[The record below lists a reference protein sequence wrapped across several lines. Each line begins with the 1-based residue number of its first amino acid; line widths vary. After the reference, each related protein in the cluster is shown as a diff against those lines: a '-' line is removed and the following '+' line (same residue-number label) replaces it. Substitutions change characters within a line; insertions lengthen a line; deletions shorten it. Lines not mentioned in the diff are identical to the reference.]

1 MTSSPL
7 PLPGCRDIAAALLT
21 HWRLNGAE
29 VTPLPGGMNSVTWD
43 VRCGTV
49 RRVAKAV
56 PCGGAAEEQFRRG
69 LRLAA
74 RVEAAGIPAGAPLPT
89 ARGRLT
95 AVTGGHVLAL
105 LSRVEGRELDGAD
118 GCDTVRLGTTLA
130 RVHRVLGTGPV
141 EPATA
146 RASFDLSADGWDA
159 AFAARPWVLPA
170 VTEVAERLRRLRPET
185 LTWGPSHGDPAPE
198 HFRLDPATGRCGL
211 IDWGAAG
218 FRPRLY
224 DVATA
229 VLDAGGPERARPLLR
244 AYLHHDAL
252 PPGEAE
258 RALLPLL
265 DFRYAINAVY
275 YADRIARGD
284 TTGTADVAHAENHL
298 TRARAWLSRRH

>member
-1 MTSSPL
+1 MTSASAPVL
-7 PLPGCRDIAAALLT
+7 GRRDVAAALAS
-21 HWRLNGAE
+21 HWHLRGAD
-29 VTPLPGGMNSVTWD
+29 VTPLPGGMNSATWD
-43 VRCGTV
+43 VRRGTV

-74 RVEAAGIPAGAPLPT
+74 RVEAAGIPAGAPVPT

-118 GCDTVRLGTTLA
+118 ESDTVHLGTTLA

-159 AFAARPWVLPA
+159 AFAARPWILPA

-198 HFRLDPATGRCGL
+198 HFRLGPATGRCGL

-229 VLDAGGPERARPLLR
+229 VLDAGGPDRARPLLR

-275 YADRIARGD
+275 YADHLARGRTD
-284 TTGTADVAHAENHL
+284 DAGDAAHAEAEL
-298 TRARAWLSRRH
+298 ARARAWLSGR